1 MDLILG
7 TQNRPYNFSAM
18 ELNTP
23 VHVAYGPTG
32 PQLRFNNTKQSR
44 GKVSD
49 SGSNPTSVFQ
59 AGGCGFFFVGR
70 DSGSRGV
77 AWSAYVT
84 YQASG

>member
-49 SGSNPTSVFQ
+49 SGSNPTSGYSKQ
-59 AGGCGFFFVGR
+59 AAVGSFLLVGTR
-70 DSGSRGV
+70 V
-77 AWSAYVT
+77 AGESPG
-84 YQASG
+84 QLM